1 MRIFSIN
8 VFYIVSVANASLDL
22 LSQASSSFA
31 SYARRSHSSILL
43 NHHFLFVNVGDDDG
57 DGDGDDDDDDDDD
70 DGDDEG

>member
-1 MRIFSIN
+1 MNIFSIN

-43 NHHFLFVNVGDDDG
+43 NHHFLFVNVDDDGDDDG
-57 DGDGDDDDDDDDD
+57 DGDDDS
-70 DGDDEG
+70 DDEG